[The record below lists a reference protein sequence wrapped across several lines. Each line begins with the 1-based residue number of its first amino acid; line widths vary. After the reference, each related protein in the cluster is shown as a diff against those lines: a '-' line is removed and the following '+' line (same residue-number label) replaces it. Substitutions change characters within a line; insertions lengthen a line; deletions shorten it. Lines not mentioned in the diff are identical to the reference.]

1 MAEAV
6 IVAAI
11 IPKFITSLES
21 EVRLHQNMSKN
32 LSTIRDELENMK
44 AFLTTDEDAS
54 THGDLLQKAWVNQ
67 VRRIALESENIVD
80 EFLLHLARDHHSGS
94 CTCFASMSHS
104 FKNLV
109 AQHAIASRMKDV
121 ISRFKTVRESNQRY
135 RTYRASSSKK
145 PSEYNPQHDALFHN
159 GNLVGTETHKRK
171 LIDML
176 MSIDKPRKVVSV
188 YGMGGVG
195 KTRLVKDIYDDE
207 EVKRNF
213 AIRAWI
219 TVSQTSKSD
228 ALLKDLILQLYMM
241 RPECADLGIMRW
253 TEERQKLENGI
264 YNLNSV
270 QLLQI
275 ASDMISRN
283 RYLIVLDDIWSTD
296 AWFAIRN
303 AFPDSSRGSRLMIT
317 TRNKDIALAASFG
330 NREHI
335 FHLQP
340 LNEEHSLTL
349 FRNITF
355 GGGSCPDHLVEVT
368 NRILK
373 QCGGVPLA
381 IVAIIGV
388 LVRKDMSTSLE
399 WETVCRNLG
408 APLDSTQRVLSL
420 SYNDLPYHLKRCYLY
435 LSIFPEDYLIQK
447 RRLIRL
453 WIAEGFVE
461 RNYHMTQE
469 DVAESYLKELV
480 ERSLIQV
487 ADTAIDA
494 VVDTYIIHDL
504 LREILMEKAKDH
516 DLATVVGE
524 DNKLWPRK
532 VRRLSLHNN
541 LSISQDYLITRQL
554 RTLLLFKVKQ
564 PLTQASIPSLF
575 SVHSIFKMLTVLDLQ
590 GTILNEFPTNIGKLT
605 NLRYLNLSHTDLEI
619 VPSSIGKLQKLETLD
634 LKFTYVTQLPEEIL
648 KLQQLRHLLVYQYNN
663 DTSIPSGFRA
673 PAGIGSLQSL
683 ECLLSV
689 DAGQGCCNVA
699 RNLGMLT
706 QLRRLSITNFSNQN
720 ADALCSSIKK
730 LCNLRVLSVFSS
742 VNSSEFQA
750 MNLKLLE
757 FPSQSLQCL
766 YLTGK
771 LDSLPPLMGTL
782 QNLVKLCL
790 RSSKLQSD
798 PLETLGQLPNLKQLE
813 LNEVCTSTELQFKT
827 GKFPELQILGLHKFT
842 SLEKVILQQG
852 TMPKLE
858 RFRIA
863 SCARLRMVPK
873 DVEHLSM
880 LIVLDFVNMPPE
892 ILKAWEA
899 SSSKSVTPK
908 DVNWVYDDKG
918 TWKLK
923 RLRTAGNKSNSHM
936 YGTPE
941 SFIKRIND
949 LEGL

>member
-6 IVAAI
+6 LVAAI
-11 IPKFITSLES
+11 LPKFIALLES
-21 EVRLHQNMSKN
+21 EVNLHQNMRKDL
-32 LSTIRDELENMK
+32 LSIKDELENMK
-44 AFLTTDEDAS
+44 AFLNIEQDATTRSHLLDEV
-54 THGDLLQKAWVNQ
+54 WVKQ
-67 VRRIALESENIVD
+67 VRRIALECENIVD
-80 EFLLHLARDHHSGS
+80 EFMLHFARDHHNGS
-94 CTCFASMSHS
+94 CTCFASVAHS

-109 AQHAIASRMKDV
+109 AHRDMTSRIKDV
-121 ISRFKTVRESNQRY
+121 ISRFKKVRESNQKY
-135 RTYRASSSKK
+135 RTYRAFSSKK

-159 GNLVGTETHKRK
+159 DNLVGTEKHKRQ

-176 MSIDKPRKVVSV
+176 VSSDKPLKVVSV

-195 KTRLVKDIYDDE
+195 KTSLVKNIYSDE
-207 EVKRNF
+207 EVKAKF
-213 AIRAWI
+213 KIRAWI
-219 TVSQTSKSD
+219 TVSQTFETCTI
-228 ALLKDLILQLYMM
+228 LKNLIRQLHMM
-241 RPECADLGIMRW
+241 QHESQDLGIKRWLEMRQ
-253 TEERQKLENGI
+253 EIDKLMDHI
-264 YNLNSV
+264 NLID
-270 QLLQI
+270 LQEL
-275 ASDMISRN
+275 ARNMISTK

-296 AWFAIRN
+296 AWHALKNTFS
-303 AFPDSSRGSRLMIT
+303 DSSCGSRLLIS

-330 NREHI
+330 KREHI

-340 LNEEHSLTL
+340 LNEEHSLKL

-381 IVAIIGV
+381 IVAISGV
-388 LVRKDMSTSLE
+388 LVRKDMSTSRE
-399 WETVCRNLG
+399 WDGISRNLG
-408 APLDSTQRVLSL
+408 AALDSTHRVLSL
-420 SYNDLPYHLKRCYLY
+420 SYDDLPYNLKPCYLY

-461 RNYHMTQE
+461 RKENMTRE
-469 DVAESYLKELV
+469 EVAESYLTELV
-480 ERSLIQV
+480 QRSLIQV

-494 VVDTYIIHDL
+494 IVDTYIIHRL
-504 LREILMEKAKDH
+504 LRDLIIQKAEDQNF
-516 DLATVVGE
+516 ATVGR
-524 DNKLWPRK
+524 DDKKLWPRK
-532 VRRLSLHNN
+532 VHRLSLHNH
-541 LSISQDYLITRQL
+541 LSILQDYHICRQL
-554 RTLLLFKVKQ
+554 RSLFLFEVNQQ
-564 PLTQASIPSLF
+564 PTNASIPSLF
-575 SVHSIFKMLTVLDLQ
+575 SLHSNFKMLTVLDLQ
-590 GTILNEFPTNIGKLT
+590 GNILKEFPTNIGKLT

-634 LKFTYVTQLPEEIL
+634 LKFTHVTELPEEIL
-648 KLQQLRHLLVYQYNN
+648 KLQQLRHLLVYQYND
-663 DTSIPSGFRA
+663 DTSAPCGFKA
-673 PAGIGSLQSL
+673 PAGIGNLQSL

-689 DAGQGCCNVA
+689 DAGQSCDSVA
-699 RNLGMLT
+699 IKLGMLT

-771 LDSLPPLMGTL
+771 LDSLPPWMGML

-798 PLETLGQLPNLKQLE
+798 PLETVGRLPKLKELE
-813 LNEVCTSTELQFKT
+813 LNEVCTSTELQFEA
-827 GKFPELQILGLHKFT
+827 GKFPELQILVLQNFKL
-842 SLEKVILQQG
+842 LEKIILQQG

-863 SCARLRMVPK
+863 SCKRLRMVPIGI
-873 DVEHLSM
+873 EHLAK
-880 LIVLDFVNMPPE
+880 LIVLDFVNMPSE
-892 ILKAWEA
+892 IL
-899 SSSKSVTPK
+899 TPMDRGEPTTFENVK
-908 DVNWVYDDKG
+908 DVNWAYNHKG
-918 TWKLK
+918 TWNLLKLTPTGNDSYMHS
-923 RLRTAGNKSNSHM
+923 RLD
-936 YGTPE
+936 
-941 SFIKRIND
+941 SFTKRIND
-949 LEGL
+949 IEGK